1 MAADKVPS
9 ITKSALSNDNR
20 RTVLHAILGPGATT
34 YPHYHTIFSETFT
47 LLKGPLT
54 VYTSPD
60 ISEASLE
67 AKTLEVGESVTIPPK
82 QLHYFLAGEGEVT
95 VTMTFEP
102 GVLDLERAMMIM
114 RGTQRDGT
122 YQGYNDIV
130 FMAVLGEL
138 TNSTGVGETK
148 KMLDEL
154 YASRR
159 DEIQVKKTELLE
171 KYASDEQLRKGGNE

>member
-9 ITKSALSNDNR
+9 ITESALSNDNK
-20 RTVLHAILGPGATT
+20 RTVLHAVLGPGATT
-34 YPHYHTIFSETFT
+34 YPHYHTLFSETFT
-47 LLKGPLT
+47 LLKGPLA

-60 ISEASLE
+60 MSEASLE
-67 AKTLEVGESVTIPPK
+67 AKTLEVGESVTVPPK
-82 QLHYFLAGEGEVT
+82 QLHYFLVGEGEVT

-102 GVLDLERAMMIM
+102 GALDFERAMLIM
-114 RGTQRDGT
+114 RGTQRDGI
-122 YQGYNDIV
+122 YQGYNDFV

-138 TNSTGVGETK
+138 TNSTGVGEAK

-159 DEIQVKKTELLE
+159 DEIQAKKTELLE
-171 KYASDEQLRKGGNE
+171 KYASDEQLRKSGNE